1 MTKEKKVM
9 ISISSC
15 ICILE
20 LFYETFFNIYILQEV
35 TTNLAL
41 IFAYYM
47 AGIGIAVLFYYP
59 LFKFITGKTA
69 LWIYRF
75 SFIMSFGLIVLS
87 MTINSAFAFSLIFVN
102 AFKYLYQMCFYC
114 TQEIAT
120 MKHVDKND
128 SGNFL
133 AAKVVANTAVKVTF
147 SLVISSIIEFANILW
162 IFALL
167 LVIVAIMFILSFGL
181 KTMGADFTF
190 RPLGFIKDTKAYPHM
205 KYIYFCQGLKRM
217 SEAGVVQTIIPIMLY
232 TSMGSEF
239 SVGIYS
245 TIACVA
251 VVCWLPIF
259 VKLNKYKTPIL
270 FSSIIILFISSVV
283 LVLYSNPVTYII
295 YYLVNQLASASFTN
309 AQNAS
314 LFDSIKYP
322 VLCDNKEEHC
332 YVYGL
337 FGKTSEM
344 ISYGIGILFYVLLPI
359 KYSLPAILIF
369 FMIIKFV
376 SLLLLQKSDSLT
388 KSIQDKQI
396 IHI

>member
-35 TTNLAL
+35 TTNIAL

-47 AGIGIAVLFYYP
+47 AGIAIAICLYYP
-59 LFKFITGKTA
+59 FFKLINGKTA
-69 LWIYRF
+69 LWIYRT
-75 SFIMSFGLIVLS
+75 SFVMSLVLIVLS
-87 MTINSAFAFSLIFVN
+87 MTVNSAFAFSLIFIN

-120 MKHVDKND
+120 MKHVDKNE

-133 AAKVVANTAVKVTF
+133 AAKVVANTMVKVTF
-147 SLVISSIIEFANILW
+147 SLVISSIFEFANIFW
-162 IFALL
+162 IFVLL
-167 LVIVAIMFILSFGL
+167 IAIVVLMFILSFGL
-181 KTMGADFTF
+181 KTMGADFKF
-190 RPLGFIKDTKAYPHM
+190 RPLGYWRDTKQYPHM

-251 VVCWLPIF
+251 VVCWLPLF
-259 VKLNKYKTPIL
+259 VKLKKYKTPIL
-270 FSSIIILFISSVV
+270 FSSITILILSSIILVIHSSA
-283 LVLYSNPVTYII
+283 VTYII
-295 YYLVNQLASASFTN
+295 YYLINQLASASFTN

-359 KYSLPAILIF
+359 EYSLPAILIF
-369 FMIIKFV
+369 FMMIKFV

-388 KSIQDKQI
+388 KNIQDKQI